1 MNTEILKA
9 DHPIAFPHAVDVLK
23 NGGLVVFPTD
33 TVYGLAAWP
42 YYTEYVERLFVVKGR
57 SSTRAI
63 AVLIPRP
70 EDLNQVAVSPSKAA
84 LKLAQR
90 FWPGPLTLIM
100 SKHPSLPDVLSPQ
113 PTIGIRVPDHQ
124 VALTILQLSGP
135 LAVTSANLSGKDN
148 TNTAREAFEQ
158 LGGRVHLIIDGGKSP
173 GGVPSTVVDC
183 TGAEPQILRLGPI
196 SEEDIQVALIESN

>member
-42 YYTEYVERLFVVKGR
+42 YQAKFVERLFVVKGR

-63 AVLIPRP
+63 AVLIPYP

-90 FWPGPLTLIM
+90 FWPGPLTLIV

-124 VALTILQLSGP
+124 VALTILRLSGP

-183 TGAEPQILRLGPI
+183 TGVEPQILRLGPI
-196 SEEDIQVALIESN
+196 SEADIQLALLESN

>member
-42 YYTEYVERLFVVKGR
+42 YQAEFVERLFVVKGR

-63 AVLIPRP
+63 AVLISRP
-70 EDLNQVAVSPSKAA
+70 EDLNQVAVSPSQAA

-124 VALTILQLSGP
+124 VALTILRLSGP

-183 TGAEPQILRLGPI
+183 TSTEPQILRLGPI
-196 SEEDIQVALIESN
+196 SEADIQVALLESN

>member
-42 YYTEYVERLFVVKGR
+42 YHTEFVERLFVVKGR

-63 AVLIPRP
+63 AVLISRP

-84 LKLAQR
+84 LILAQR

-124 VALTILQLSGP
+124 VALTILRLSGP

-196 SEEDIQVALIESN
+196 SEADIQVALLESD

>member
-42 YYTEYVERLFVVKGR
+42 YHAKFVERLFIVKGR

-63 AVLIPRP
+63 AVLIPHP
-70 EDLNQVAVSPSKAA
+70 EDLNQVAVSPSKEA
-84 LKLAQR
+84 LKLARR

-124 VALTILQLSGP
+124 VALTILRLSGP

-196 SEEDIQVALIESN
+196 SEADIRVALLESN

>member
-42 YYTEYVERLFVVKGR
+42 YRAKFVERLFVVKGR

-100 SKHPSLPDVLSPQ
+100 SKQPSLPDVLSPQ

-124 VALTILQLSGP
+124 VALTILRLSGP

-196 SEEDIQVALIESN
+196 SEADIQVALLESN